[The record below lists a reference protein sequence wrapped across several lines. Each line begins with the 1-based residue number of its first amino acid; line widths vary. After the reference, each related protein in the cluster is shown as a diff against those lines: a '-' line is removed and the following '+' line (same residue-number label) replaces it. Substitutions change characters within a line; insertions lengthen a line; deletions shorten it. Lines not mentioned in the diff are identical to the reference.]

1 FFGRIGLFETIRV
14 DDKLK
19 DVIRKAK
26 SVKEITS
33 AVRRSGMLYMQE
45 QSIKKVAAGI
55 TSINEVIRSFSKKP

>member
-1 FFGRIGLFETIRV
+1 V